1 MNRDIC
7 LINFNEFEGPFAD
20 CLSVILAVP
29 ISTETDVEHC
39 VLKSMR
45 VKLISV
51 HFKYDRKK
59 EELDLFSPLKEVG
72 LDRFFKVINSLLL

>member
-1 MNRDIC
+1 M
-7 LINFNEFEGPFAD
+7 
-20 CLSVILAVP
+20 LSSP
-29 ISTETDVEHC
+29 YQYETDVKHC
-39 VLKSMR
+39 VLKSVR